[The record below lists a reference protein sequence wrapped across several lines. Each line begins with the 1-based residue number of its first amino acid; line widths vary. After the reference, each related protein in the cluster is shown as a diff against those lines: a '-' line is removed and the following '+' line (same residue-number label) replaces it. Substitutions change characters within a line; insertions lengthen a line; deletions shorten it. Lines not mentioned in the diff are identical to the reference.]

1 MLLPRPVLIRKST
14 NIQRAVALCYKAIL
28 ICKGGKGTGVFEGV
42 VFAISAL
49 LFVFIFIFFLL
60 WPHHMEVPEPRVG
73 VGAVAAGL
81 HHGCSSMGSKAQ
93 LAAVLDP

>member
-14 NIQRAVALCYKAIL
+14 NIQRAVALRYKAIL

-60 WPHHMEVPEPRVG
+60 WPQLGHMEIL
-73 VGAVAAGL
+73 GL
-81 HHGCSSMGSKAQ
+81 GSNWSFSSSSHHSHSNTVSE
-93 LAAVLDP
+93 LLL